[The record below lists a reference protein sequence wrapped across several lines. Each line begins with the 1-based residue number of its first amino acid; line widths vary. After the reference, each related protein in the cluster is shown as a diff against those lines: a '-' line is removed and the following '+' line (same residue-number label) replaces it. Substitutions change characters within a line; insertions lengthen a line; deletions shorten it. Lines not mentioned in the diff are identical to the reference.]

1 MECLFSYRFVLIK
14 NQIGY
19 YRKHIIFITLYIRLY
34 EKKKILIKKAYD
46 EVDKYYYTIKY
57 GKIFSFLNN
66 FYIFRIR
73 FILSNPS
80 IVFKKLIRK
89 LIRKFS
95 NN

>member
-1 MECLFSYRFVLIK
+1 M
-14 NQIGY
+14 Y
-19 YRKHIIFITLYIRLY
+19 YRKHINSITIDSNLD

-57 GKIFSFLNN
+57 GKIFSFLFN
-66 FYIFRIR
+66 FYIFKIR
-73 FILSNPS
+73 FILNNPI